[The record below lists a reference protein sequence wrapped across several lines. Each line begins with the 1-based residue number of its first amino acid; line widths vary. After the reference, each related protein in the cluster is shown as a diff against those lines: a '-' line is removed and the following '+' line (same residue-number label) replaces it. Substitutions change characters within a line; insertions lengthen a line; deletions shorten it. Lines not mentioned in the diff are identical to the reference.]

1 MDAATGAFTAPTAA
15 GPVTVTATSQADA
28 SKIAST
34 TVTVVAA
41 PAIGTFVA
49 AAATITAGTSTTL
62 TGTFSGGTGAVD
74 HSISALTSAVA
85 KTVTPAVTT
94 TYTLTV
100 TNAATL
106 PAAAATTAQA
116 TVTVVAAPTAGITI
130 SSATPLAGAANITV
144 TPTFTG
150 GTAVVGTS
158 AGASDISPS
167 GDLRHPD
174 RSSDRRLQLCPD
186 LLTLTVTNA
195 ATTPATATANTGL
208 ITPSTLSV
216 APISPANPT
225 VNYNAT
231 QPFSSLA
238 TGGFRRT
245 SFAWSASA
253 GTMNVST
260 GAWTANMSMPAA
272 ILTVASYS
280 GTANTTMGAGTTEGP
295 AAGVLFD
302 TPNCVAADAF
312 GNVYVATQYSP
323 KISMITPAGV
333 VSSYAGNGDT
343 AYLEGRR
350 RAPAQRGDGSGDRR
364 RRQRLR
370 GGQCQQ
376 RHPDDHARHPRVPRV
391 GGTVSTFAGTGA
403 IGATGDG
410 GAATSATFYSPNGV
424 AVDATGNV
432 YVSDNGNHR
441 IRMITPSTR
450 GPGAGRSRPMRAQGA
465 SGALGDGGAAT
476 SATFG
481 NPQGVAVDASGNVY
495 GRTSKMAR
503 SG

>member
-1 MDAATGAFTAPTAA
+1 MQP
-15 GPVTVTATSQADA
+15 
-28 SKIAST
+28 
-34 TVTVVAA
+34 
-41 PAIGTFVA
+41 
-49 AAATITAGTSTTL
+49 
-62 TGTFSGGTGAVD
+62 
-74 HSISALTSAVA
+74 
-85 KTVTPAVTT
+85 
-94 TYTLTV
+94 
-100 TNAATL
+100 
-106 PAAAATTAQA
+106 
-116 TVTVVAAPTAGITI
+116 
-130 SSATPLAGAANITV
+130 PLAGATNITV

-158 AGASDISPS
+158 AGAPDISPS
-167 GDLRHPD
+167 ATSGTPIAVQTGGFSFAR
-174 RSSDRRLQLCPD
+174 
-186 LLTLTVTNA
+186 TYYLTVTNA

-238 TGGFRRT
+238 TGGFSNSLT
-245 SFAWSASA
+245 WSASA

-312 GNVYVATQYSP
+312 GNVFVATQYSP
-323 KISMITPAGV
+323 KISMITPAGM
-333 VSSYAGNGDT
+333 VSIYAGNGDT
-343 AYLEGRR
+343 AYLDG
-350 RAPAQRGDGSGDRR
+350 PAASASFNNPMGLAIDAAGNVYVADSANNVIRMITPGTPGSG
-364 RRQRLR
+364 
-370 GGQCQQ
+370 
-376 RHPDDHARHPRVPRV
+376 V

-424 AVDATGNV
+424 AVDAAGNV

-441 IRMITPSTR
+441 IRMITPGTPGS
-450 GPGAGRSRPMRAQGA
+450 GAGRSRPMRARVPA
-465 SGALGDGGAAT
+465 APWETVVLRPARRSATPREWRSTPRAT
-476 SATFG
+476 SMW
-481 NPQGVAVDASGNVY
+481 
-495 GRTSKMAR
+495 RTSKMAR